1 MTIFYD
7 PEYEKVSE
15 LVSKYMIY
23 DEEKRNL

>member
-15 LVSKYMIY
+15 LVSKYIIY

>member
-7 PEYEKVSE
+7 LEYEKVSE